1 MAAAQREA
9 LQVYAASGIVPVSAT
24 PLPVSVTPYFL
35 ELPNWIFNNVA
46 KSMLSIDKEAFS
58 SMVPLPISLFSFSF
72 FPIASVILMFPRCV
86 QYQDLKHKRKTEID
100 LLNGVV
106 VELGKKTSIP
116 TPINEK
122 IIKLIKE
129 AEQAGQ
135 GSPCIK
141 ADDLLIALEV
151 C

>member
-1 MAAAQREA
+1 
-9 LQVYAASGIVPVSAT
+9 
-24 PLPVSVTPYFL
+24 
-35 ELPNWIFNNVA
+35 
-46 KSMLSIDKEAFS
+46 
-58 SMVPLPISLFSFSF
+58 
-72 FPIASVILMFPRCV
+72 MFPRCV